1 MVIWDR
7 LDAIRDQASYL
18 LAGSKAGVAFQ
29 IMQANVHLDVLVQE
43 DEREQRRIEAQMI
56 RLLYRATDWLVTT
69 ACQRP
74 SNSAWAN
81 TSTRI

>member
-1 MVIWDR
+1 MPGSDSFRSKFGLMVIWDR

-43 DEREQRRIEAQMI
+43 DEREQRRIEAQNDPAALP
-56 RLLYRATDWLVTT
+56 RH
-69 ACQRP
+69 
-74 SNSAWAN
+74 
-81 TSTRI
+81 